1 MAVWSVFLPWYGGRE
16 GQDFALRDLFTP
28 GGLTEASPALFA
40 GLFLPMA
47 VAALLTV
54 IGVLLRSRLLVALA
68 GLVVLGFAIL
78 WMIRQG
84 VAQGSLTVGGSGGLD
99 WGLALAFAGALILLF
114 GALFMAGRRGAGGRG
129 RHRGAPDTRLRRRSP
144 AAAGAAGVGTA
155 GLAASTAHDEGRRA
169 APAGAGTTAAT
180 QPAAETRT
188 PEPTRATSTDST
200 PGRAGPAA
208 AGAAAGATAGAA
220 GMAAARH
227 DTPETERETPATPAP
242 APADARA
249 GTPDAATA
257 PGGDR
262 TTAATQPA
270 AETRTPEP
278 TREPTGATSTDS
290 TPGRA
295 GPAAAGAAAGATAGA
310 AGMAAA
316 RHDTP
321 ETEREATAPRA
332 EEEAPPGATAP
343 GMPARADALDARG
356 TSGPAPGGT
365 GGMAAAQQEEADIS
379 GDETGPEQPS
389 EVRGEVDT
397 ARQDGRTMAG
407 GAAWS
412 DAARRS
418 EESGETTEG
427 PQERTR
433 PMPHTAG
440 TAAAPSASAEPGTE
454 PGAEGPATDQPVAG
468 TPARSEGAGMGTF
481 PRDERADWSGTGTG
495 PRSPG
500 PRTAAGPGPAP
511 AEPAPPRSESRP
523 LAGAGAGGPT
533 RSGDL
538 RAEKGPDA
546 MRPEEARKGT
556 APEAER
562 ARGEQ
567 GKEHGKE
574 PFPQRLLHRL
584 QNAGHRG
591 HHGPRG
597 GGDHR
602 DVA

>member
-1 MAVWSVFLPWYGGRE
+1 MIRNAIGSLIALVGAAVAVWSVFLPWYGGRE

-40 GLFLPMA
+40 GLFLPVA

-68 GLVVLGFAIL
+68 ALVVLGFAIL

-99 WGLALAFAGALILLF
+99 WGLALAFAGAVILLF

-144 AAAGAAGVGTA
+144 AAAGAAAAGTA
-155 GLAASTAHDEGRRA
+155 GLAASTAHADDRGHPRQAAPAADAGDEGRRT
-169 APAGAGTTAAT
+169 APAGTGTTAAAR
-180 QPAAETRT
+180 PVAETRT
-188 PEPTRATSTDST
+188 PETTGEPDPERTDATT
-200 PGRAGPAA
+200 PGHTPGTAGTAA
-208 AGAAAGATAGAA
+208 AGAAAGTATGAA
-220 GMAAARH
+220 GMAAARR
-227 DTPETERETPATPAP
+227 DTPDTTREAPSAQGTPAGVTGAE
-242 APADARA
+242 R
-249 GTPDAATA
+249 GSDAA
-257 PGGDR
+257 
-262 TTAATQPA
+262 
-270 AETRTPEP
+270 
-278 TREPTGATSTDS
+278 
-290 TPGRA
+290 
-295 GPAAAGAAAGATAGA
+295 
-310 AGMAAA
+310 
-316 RHDTP
+316 
-321 ETEREATAPRA
+321 APRA
-332 EEEAPPGATAP
+332 EEEAPAGATAP

-379 GDETGPEQPS
+379 GDETAPDQPS

-418 EESGETTEG
+418 EESGEATEG

-440 TAAAPSASAEPGTE
+440 TAAAPAASTE
-454 PGAEGPATDQPVAG
+454 PGAEGPATEQPATEQPVAG
-468 TPARSEGAGMGTF
+468 APARSEGAGMGTF
-481 PRDERADWSGTGTG
+481 PRDERADWSGTGTAT
-495 PRSPG
+495 RS
-500 PRTAAGPGPAP
+500 PGPAP
-511 AEPAPPRSESRP
+511 AEPAQPRSESRP

-546 MRPEEARKGT
+546 MRPEEAPKGT

-562 ARGEQ
+562 AHGEQ
-567 GKEHGKE
+567 GKEHGRE